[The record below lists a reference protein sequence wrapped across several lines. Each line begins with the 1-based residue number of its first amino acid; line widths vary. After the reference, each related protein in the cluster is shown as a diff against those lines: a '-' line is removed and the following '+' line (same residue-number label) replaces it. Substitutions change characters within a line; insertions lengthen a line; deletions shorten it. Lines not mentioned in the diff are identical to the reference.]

1 MKYFIYVIFLSVSFV
16 SSGFCVERL
25 FLGYVVGEGTIG
37 ELKYVTSLVEMEL
50 LAVGGLSVMRPYDF
64 GEREFVKFGGMGME
78 ELGVASRSRWLV
90 SGRSRIVGGG
100 GEHEV
105 VLSLHDVPGGGRVGQ
120 VEVRYGDI
128 DEFRE
133 KLHKSAYQFRCIMFD
148 RDCVE
153 ASDLVEE
160 VEDECEPD
168 YYEAI
173 NEHADVEGGLEK
185 KAVQIN
191 DKFEFEFNEAD
202 LQTNDLINKEDS
214 SEDKWLFVYCLLF
227 ILYRLFRYWVRLYI

>member
-1 MKYFIYVIFLSVSFV
+1 MKYFIYVILLSVSFV

-37 ELKYVTSLVEMEL
+37 ELKYVTSLVEREL

-64 GEREFVKFGGMGME
+64 GEREFVKFDSMGME
-78 ELGVASRSRWLV
+78 ELGLASRSRWLV
-90 SGRSRIVGGG
+90 SGRSRIVGGD
-100 GEHEV
+100 HEV

-133 KLHKSAYQFRCIMFD
+133 KLHKSVYQFRCIMFD

-153 ASDLVEE
+153 EAQPVEE
-160 VEDECEPD
+160 EFD
-168 YYEAI
+168 
-173 NEHADVEGGLEK
+173 LK
-185 KAVQIN
+185 KSMIV
-191 DKFEFEFNEAD
+191 EAD
-202 LQTNDLINKEDS
+202 EYAEIAEIPEETMVKNSVSKVKTSSLRSKEGS
-214 SEDKWLFVYCLLF
+214 AYMSEDKWFLVLCLVF
-227 ILYRLFRYWVRLYI
+227 ALYRLLLYWIRLHIYI

>member
-1 MKYFIYVIFLSVSFV
+1 MKYFIYVILLSVSFV

-37 ELKYVTSLVEMEL
+37 ELKYVTSLVEREL

-64 GEREFVKFGGMGME
+64 GEREFVNFYGMGME

-90 SGRSRIVGGG
+90 SGRSRIVG

-128 DEFRE
+128 DEFRK

-153 ASDLVEE
+153 A
-160 VEDECEPD
+160 
-168 YYEAI
+168 
-173 NEHADVEGGLEK
+173 
-185 KAVQIN
+185 
-191 DKFEFEFNEAD
+191 
-202 LQTNDLINKEDS
+202 NDLDEENDADEEEIINVVKNVKHISLAKEILSDDS
-214 SEDKWLFVYCLLF
+214 NKHVIQDEAAEISWYKFWIMYVLMFYVF
-227 ILYRLFRYWVRLYI
+227 IRIICFFD